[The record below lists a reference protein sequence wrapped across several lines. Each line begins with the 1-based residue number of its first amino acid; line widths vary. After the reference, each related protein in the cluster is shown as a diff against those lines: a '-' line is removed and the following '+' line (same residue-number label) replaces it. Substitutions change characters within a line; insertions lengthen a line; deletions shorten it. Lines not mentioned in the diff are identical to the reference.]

1 MVRRHQ
7 KCCLEKLLSKFYVH
21 MHIFKLAY
29 FHYCSG
35 PGFPG
40 DGIFISWLPCK
51 LRYRIIIG
59 YLQGFFYLFFVG
71 VGGARYSCTYIYGLY
86 IFNYFG
92 QFSIFETYGKSQISS
107 CNKNSIHLM
116 RHLFIR
122 KYRRTETS
130 IVIVH
135 INWINYITFQCGY
148 IKYIIEICC
157 KNILKLQ

>member
-1 MVRRHQ
+1 MVIRHQ
-7 KCCLEKLLSKFYVH
+7 KCCLQWLLSKFYVH

-71 VGGARYSCTYIYGLY
+71 GGQDIHARTYTVCIYSIILANLAYLKRTGSRKFQVVIKIQFIWCVTY
-86 IFNYFG
+86 
-92 QFSIFETYGKSQISS
+92 SFES
-107 CNKNSIHLM
+107 
-116 RHLFIR
+116 
-122 KYRRTETS
+122 TE
-130 IVIVH
+130 
-135 INWINYITFQCGY
+135 
-148 IKYIIEICC
+148 E
-157 KNILKLQ
+157 LRLQ